1 MRKLIFDT
9 RGKDESNSKM
19 RKLMFDTRE
28 KDESKGIMKKRKKID
43 GKED

>member
-1 MRKLIFDT
+1 MFET

-19 RKLMFDTRE
+19 GKLMFDTRK
-28 KDESKGIMKKRKKID
+28 KDESKGKMKKRKKID

>member
-1 MRKLIFDT
+1 MRKLIFDI

-43 GKED
+43 G